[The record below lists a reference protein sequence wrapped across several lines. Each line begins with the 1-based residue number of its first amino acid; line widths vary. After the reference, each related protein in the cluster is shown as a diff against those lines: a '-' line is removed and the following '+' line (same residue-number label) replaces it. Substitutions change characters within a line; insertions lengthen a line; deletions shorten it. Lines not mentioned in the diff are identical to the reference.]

1 MTCVDRGPGPCYR
14 SVMNTE
20 HVATVLVQFSF
31 ATTVY
36 SLIAAWYIWP
46 RLRALPI
53 AGALLP
59 LLLLQ
64 AFRYLGLVFLISP
77 VIGAELPRQ
86 FSIPVAF
93 GDLATSILAIVACIK
108 LRYGWRGGIAFG
120 PSYDSAP

>member
-1 MTCVDRGPGPCYR
+1 
-14 SVMNTE
+14 MNTE